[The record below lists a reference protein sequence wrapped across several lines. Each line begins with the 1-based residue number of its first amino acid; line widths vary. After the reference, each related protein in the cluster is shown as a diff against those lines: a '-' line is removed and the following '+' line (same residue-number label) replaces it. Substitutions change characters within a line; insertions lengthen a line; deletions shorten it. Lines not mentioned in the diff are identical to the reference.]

1 MFKDKHSSLYSIED
15 FFQGKIYPLI
25 ICSAILIAQIFSLE
39 HIIIPAMIV
48 LAAISF
54 LICKSIKPLIAPLCA
69 FMYSL
74 SLENLVFGPNSTD
87 YYFTGWRLIAIF
99 VLAILIVCALAV
111 FFCRIRLI
119 RRLQERKTPGL
130 IPLLLLCAAFMLNGS
145 GSEYWHPA
153 NALFG
158 LAQVAAYLIVFII
171 FYHGFSEDETSD
183 ELTEYFAYICALIT
197 VVLAAELIHVY
208 LTNDVIV
215 DGVIKR
221 DQIRFG
227 WGICNNLGVCANIL
241 IPMNFY
247 GAYRSKRYSIFYF
260 AAAVTAFLTAVFSI
274 SRNGLLIGTVIFTF
288 CAIIFC
294 CVGDRKRFF
303 RICTAVFVVA
313 LAACLLVFRNEITLA
328 FKSYFDRGFTD
339 DSRISLWKNAWK
351 HFKTAPLFGNGFK
364 APLLFSEGIES
375 FTPLMA
381 HNTIFEICFAMGGF
395 GIASYILYRISTVIP
410 FIKKPSMMK
419 TSLGLLI
426 LTLLAASLLDNFT
439 FHVYPV
445 FFYSIAMAI
454 AQKDRCDA
462 ERYS

>member
-15 FFQGKIYPLI
+15 FFQGRLYPLI
-25 ICSAILIAQIFSLE
+25 ICAAVLIAQIFSYE
-39 HIIIPAMIV
+39 HIIIPAMVV
-48 LAAISF
+48 LVAISF
-54 LICKSIKPLIAPLCA
+54 LICKSIKPFIAPLCA
-69 FMYSL
+69 FMYTL

-99 VLAILIVCALAV
+99 VLAILVVCALAV
-111 FFCRIRLI
+111 FFCRTRLI
-119 RRLQERKTPGL
+119 RKLRERRTPGL
-130 IPLLLLCAAFMLNGS
+130 IPLLLLCAAFLLNGL

-171 FYHGFSEDETSD
+171 FYHGFSEDETSE
-183 ELTEYFAYICALIT
+183 ELAEYFAYICALIT

-215 DGVIKR
+215 NGVINR

-227 WGICNNLGVCANIL
+227 WGVCNNLGVCANIL

-247 GAYRSKRYSIFYF
+247 GAYRSKRNSIFYF
-260 AAAVTAFLTAVFSI
+260 IAAVVAYMTAIFSI
-274 SRNGLLIGTVIFTF
+274 SRNGLLIGTVIFSF
-288 CAIIFC
+288 CILMFC
-294 CVGDRKRFF
+294 FVGERKRFF
-303 RICTAVFVVA
+303 RICTVILITT
-313 LAACLLVFRNEITLA
+313 LAACSIIFRNKIGVA

-339 DSRISLWKNAWK
+339 ESRLEIWKNAWES
-351 HFKTAPLFGNGFK
+351 FKTAPLLGNGFK
-364 APLLFSEGIES
+364 APLLFEDGIES

-381 HNTIFEICFAMGGF
+381 HNTILEICFAMGIF
-395 GIASYILYRISTVIP
+395 GIACYILYRLSTLIP
-410 FIKKPSMMK
+410 FIKKPSIMK

-426 LTLLAASLLDNFT
+426 LTLLSAALLDNFA

-445 FFYSIAMAI
+445 FYYSIAMAI
-454 AQKDRCDA
+454 AQKDRSDA
-462 ERYS
+462 ERYR